1 LWARWR
7 GAQNEQQ
14 MTISYPDET
23 VLKALLLARGNDT
36 LQVTVRGD
44 DDVRTFTLIKG
55 TWISE
60 ECEPVKIEAGRHP
73 CEGVE
78 VPNETECVCSKEL
91 SSRLMSM
98 LLAGTEG
105 DDLLENMLYLSST
118 DSHGVRGVRRCP

>member
-1 LWARWR
+1 
-7 GAQNEQQ
+7 
-14 MTISYPDET
+14 MTIRYPDET

-36 LQVTVRGD
+36 LRVTVRGD

-60 ECEPVKIEAGRHP
+60 ECEAVKIEVAWQP
-73 CEGVE
+73 CEEVE
-78 VPNETECVCSKEL
+78 VLNETECVCSKEL
-91 SSRLMSM
+91 TSRLMSM

-118 DSHGVRGVRRCP
+118 DSPGVRGVRRCA